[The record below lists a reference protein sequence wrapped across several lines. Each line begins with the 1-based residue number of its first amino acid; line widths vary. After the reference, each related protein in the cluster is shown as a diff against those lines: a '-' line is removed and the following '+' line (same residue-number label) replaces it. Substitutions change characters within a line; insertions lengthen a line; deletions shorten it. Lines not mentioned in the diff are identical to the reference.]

1 MAFTTTTR
9 GPAGPHRR
17 RVLAGG
23 AAVLLSA
30 GAGALLTG
38 CSGASGAP
46 SGPSAAERLRA
57 AAGRDSAQLLAR
69 YDATIAAHGALAERL
84 RPLREEV
91 ARHAE
96 AFGAPQGA
104 SGVPRG
110 GTAPAASGSPDASA
124 SAASSAPAAS
134 SEPSSEP
141 SESPESSESS
151 GSSESSPSESSSAA
165 APGASASGASASAP
179 TDGVPGDEK
188 EALAALADAERRT
201 ADSRTKALGS
211 APPELA
217 RLLASVAAA
226 GAAHAYLL
234 RSDA

>member
-96 AFGAPQGA
+96 AFGAPRGA
-104 SGVPRG
+104 SGGPHG
-110 GTAPAASGSPDASA
+110 GTASASSGSPDASA
-124 SAASSAPAAS
+124 SSAS
-134 SEPSSEP
+134 SESS

-151 GSSESSPSESSSAA
+151 GPSGSSEASPSESSPPA
-165 APGASASGASASAP
+165 APGASASGASASAR

-234 RSDA
+234 RSEA